1 MMVKRKCY
9 FRQSAV
15 DRPFDKGTFEQKP
28 EDVGKGGHSIAGK
41 VSSRQKSKDEGPR
54 HKDTP

>member
-28 EDVGKGGHSIAGK
+28 EDVGKEAIPL
-41 VSSRQKSKDEGPR
+41 PR
-54 HKDTP
+54 ESVFQAEIKG

>member
-1 MMVKRKCY
+1 MVKRKCY
-9 FRQSAV
+9 FRRSAV
-15 DRPFDKGTFEQKP
+15 DRPFDKVTFEQKP
-28 EDVGKGGHSIAGK
+28 EDVERRPFHYPVK